1 MVLRLTCTGALTYE
15 AAKPMEMSRTQSFAL
30 LGIFGVLVVGVG
42 LPLGLVAVMLES
54 SSAGS
59 IRGAVDHGELFLAAA
74 NAAIG
79 GCVALIGS
87 RRDNVLSRAI
97 ATLFVFAAVVFPCYA
112 AWAAVTTHISLGLD
126 YSEQFVVTGGCVAVV
141 AAVVIALAMV
151 AASYHAGFHK
161 EI

>member
-1 MVLRLTCTGALTYE
+1 M
-15 AAKPMEMSRTQSFAL
+15 
-30 LGIFGVLVVGVG
+30 
-42 LPLGLVAVMLES
+42 
-54 SSAGS
+54 
-59 IRGAVDHGELFLAAA
+59 
-74 NAAIG
+74 
-79 GCVALIGS
+79 
-87 RRDNVLSRAI
+87 
-97 ATLFVFAAVVFPCYA
+97 FAAVVFPCYA